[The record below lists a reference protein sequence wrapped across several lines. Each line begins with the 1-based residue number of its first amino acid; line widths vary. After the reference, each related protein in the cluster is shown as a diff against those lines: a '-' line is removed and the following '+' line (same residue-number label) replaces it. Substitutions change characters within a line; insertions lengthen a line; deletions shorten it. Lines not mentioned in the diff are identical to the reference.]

1 MQVTNDRRARTADW
15 PEGLR
20 ASLPTVIPTAAVAIS
35 FGLLAAPALGV
46 PATVAMSMLVWSG
59 TAQFAALSVLSGGG
73 GAVLAAATGL
83 LANARFVPMGF
94 AIAPSVQGGARR
106 RLTTGALLADASFAI
121 GHRGHGRFDID
132 ALRWAAP
139 AQWTAWLSGTV
150 IGALGAGLI
159 GDPDRFGLDVLFPI
173 FYLSLLLPA
182 VRGPQSR
189 RSRVVGL
196 SAAVVTLA
204 LIPLAPVGVPVLVA
218 AAAALL
224 GLRR

>member
-1 MQVTNDRRARTADW
+1 MSVVRTADW
-15 PEGLR
+15 PEGVR

-46 PATVAMSMLVWSG
+46 PATVVMSMVVWSG

-73 GAVLAAATGL
+73 GMVLAAATGL

-94 AIAPSVQGGARR
+94 AIAPSVRGGAARR
-106 RLTTGALLADASFAI
+106 AAAGALLADASFAI
-121 GHRGHGRFDID
+121 GHRGDGRFDID
-132 ALRWAAP
+132 AVRWAAP
-139 AQWTAWLSGTV
+139 AQWVAWVSGT
-150 IGALGAGLI
+150 IAGALGAGAI

-182 VRGPQSR
+182 VRGRHDR
-189 RSRVVGL
+189 RPRLVAVL
-196 SAAVVTLA
+196 AAATTLV
-204 LIPLAPVGVPVLVA
+204 LTPLVPVGVPVLAA

>member
-1 MQVTNDRRARTADW
+1 MRLIRTGDW

-46 PATVAMSMLVWSG
+46 PATVAMSMVVWSG
-59 TAQFAALSVLSGGG
+59 TAQFAALSVLTSGGG
-73 GAVLAAATGL
+73 TVLAAATGL

-94 AIAPSVQGGARR
+94 AIAPSVRGGTRR

-121 GHRGHGRFDID
+121 GHREHGRFDID

-150 IGALGAGLI
+150 IGAFGAGFV
-159 GDPDRFGLDVLFPI
+159 GDPDRFGFDVLFPI

-182 VRGPQSR
+182 VRDRQSQ
-189 RSRVVGL
+189 VVAVL
-196 SAAVVTLA
+196 AAVITLV
-204 LIPLAPVGVPVLVA
+204 LTPLAPVGVPVLVA
-218 AAAALL
+218 ATAALL

>member
-1 MQVTNDRRARTADW
+1 M
-15 PEGLR
+15 
-20 ASLPTVIPTAAVAIS
+20 IPTAAVAIS

-46 PATVAMSMLVWSG
+46 PATVAMSIVVWSG

-73 GAVLAAATGL
+73 GTVLAAATGL

-94 AIAPSVQGGARR
+94 AIAPSVHGDARR

-121 GHRGHGRFDID
+121 GAREQGRFDVD

-150 IGALGAGLI
+150 LGALGAAFI
-159 GDPDRFGLDVLFPI
+159 GDPNRFGLDVLFPI

-182 VRGPQSR
+182 IRDRQSQR
-189 RSRVVGL
+189 QRTVAVL
-196 SAAVVTLA
+196 AAVITLA
-204 LIPLAPVGVPVLVA
+204 LTPLAPVGVPVLLA
-218 AAAALL
+218 ATAALL